1 MSTFTR
7 IKDPDAVL
15 DYAVDWS
22 DWLADAE
29 TIDTIA
35 VAVDEGDVEIE
46 ASPAASETDGVVTAW
61 VSGGTDNTQAVVRY
75 RVTTSDGRTD
85 DRSIKL
91 IIRER

>member
-1 MSTFTR
+1 MSTFTKT
-7 IKDPDAVL
+7 KDPDAVL

-22 DWLADAE
+22 DWLDDGE

-35 VAVDEGDVEIE
+35 VAVDEGDAEIE
-46 ASPAASETDGVVTAW
+46 GSPAPSETDGVVTAW
-61 VSGGTDNTQAVVRY
+61 VSGGTDDTQAVVRY

-91 IIRER
+91 TIKER